1 MQEAKLSIGSMSE
14 ELLTSLE
21 NHLMA
26 VRRELQWTSNRTK
39 HYKLVHKWQTELKNM
54 LVNTDSK
61 YGSAF
66 GAHYNAF
73 GFRGGTKLVRYQ
85 LEASTELEDLI
96 RYIDKLCSAIQVEVK
111 RLQNNKSS

>member
-1 MQEAKLSIGSMSE
+1 MSA

-21 NHLMA
+21 NHLMS
-26 VRRELQWTSNRTK
+26 VRRELQWASDRTK
-39 HYKLVHKWQTELKNM
+39 HYKLVSKWQTELKNM
-54 LVNTDSK
+54 LVNTDNK
-61 YGSAF
+61 YGSTF
-66 GAHYNAF
+66 GTHYSAF
-73 GFRGGTKLVRYQ
+73 GFRGETKLVRYQ